1 MTGFVAGLARNVAR
15 HNVTINNLLPGA
27 FDTDRL
33 RAGFDARARS
43 TGQRADEIRDAA
55 MEAIPAG
62 RFGDPREFGAICA
75 FLCSAHAGYIAGQ
88 NILADGAAY
97 PGTF

>member
-1 MTGFVAGLARNVAR
+1 M
-15 HNVTINNLLPGA
+15 TINNLLPGQ

-33 RAGFDARARS
+33 RVTYAGRAKAAGRS
-43 TGQRADEIRDAA
+43 IDEALAVGAA
-55 MEAIPAG
+55 AVPAG
-62 RFGDPREFGAICA
+62 RFGNPAEFGAVCA

-88 NILADGAAY
+88 NVLVDGGNY

>member
-1 MTGFVAGLARNVAR
+1 VR
-15 HNVTINNLLPGA
+15 HNVTINNLLPGP

-33 RAGFDARARS
+33 RTAFDARALS
-43 TGQRADEIRDAA
+43 SGKPVEEIRGAA
-55 MEAIPAG
+55 MDASPAG

-75 FLCSAHAGYIAGQ
+75 FLCSVHAGYIAGQ